1 MALLA
6 ASDLNSVLE
15 LHQPNSHARA
25 PSLGARVATSWDV
38 EFPSMNCRPERQYI
52 AAY

>member
-25 PSLGARVATSWDV
+25 PPFGARVANSWDV
-38 EFPSMNCRPERQYI
+38 EFPSMNCMPEREYI